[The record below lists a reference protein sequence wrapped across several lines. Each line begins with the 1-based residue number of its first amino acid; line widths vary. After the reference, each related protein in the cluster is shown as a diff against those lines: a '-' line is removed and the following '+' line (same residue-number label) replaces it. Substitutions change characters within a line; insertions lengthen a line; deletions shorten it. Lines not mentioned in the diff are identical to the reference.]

1 MKKLRNLTR
10 TQIVMIVVSVM
21 VLGVLY
27 QLLSIQYESYR
38 TITYIIPAGTYADP
52 DSLELPSRI
61 DLTVGLKD
69 VLIIDNQDEVM
80 HSFGPFVV
88 APHSKLTQR
97 FDSPLEFEGV
107 CTFHPEQGMILSVK
121 PAPWTVF

>member
-10 TQIVMIVVSVM
+10 IQIVIIVVSVIAFG
-21 VLGVLY
+21 LLY
-27 QLLSIQYESYR
+27 QLGVIQYEAYR
-38 TITYIIPAGTYADP
+38 TITYVIPAGTYANP
-52 DSLELPSRI
+52 DALELPNRI

-69 VLIIDNQDEVM
+69 ILIIDNQDEVM

-97 FDSPLEFEGV
+97 FNSPLEFEGV
-107 CTFHPEQGMILSVK
+107 CTFHAEQTMILSVK